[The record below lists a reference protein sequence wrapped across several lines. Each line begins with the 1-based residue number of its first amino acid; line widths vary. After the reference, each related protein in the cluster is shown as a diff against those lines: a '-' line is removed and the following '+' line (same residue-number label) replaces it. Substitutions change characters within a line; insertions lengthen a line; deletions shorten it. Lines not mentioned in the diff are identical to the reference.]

1 MVKVIKLGR
10 RLEVAMVTDYLD
22 TILTNRREL
31 MDGGDYLCS
40 FNGTSSLKT
49 CLCITESY

>member
-22 TILTNRREL
+22 TILTN
-31 MDGGDYLCS
+31 GQG
-40 FNGTSSLKT
+40 
-49 CLCITESY
+49 